1 MGLCAEDDNKVVQIA
16 IVQLIFRTRVVL
28 LVVLVLVSGNRLWPS
43 LGQCVGPSVWG
54 LCSLVAPPTWRTRG
68 YQCAAGGGQGLISCS
83 PHEAYRCR
91 LWPTS
96 SAGCFFASLQPK
108 ITLIWSLLRWLSG
121 VTWSS
126 RWRSLVSP
134 LFLCDQTTL
143 LLPPHWS
150 LLFATFKKCQH
161 SGASQEVMSQ
171 KRLHVRCF
179 IIVESQQKHKHCDCS
194 FNKKAPTTAGC
205 RAMLLPAD
213 PPQAAYTKAF
223 WEYFLFPVLPFSRQ
237 QNILSFRK

>member
-1 MGLCAEDDNKVVQIA
+1 MTTRLFKLPLC
-16 IVQLIFRTRVVL
+16 
-28 LVVLVLVSGNRLWPS
+28 SWS
-43 LGQCVGPSVWG
+43 LEPEWFFSWFLSWSLAADCDRPWGSVWG
-54 LCSLVAPPTWRTRG
+54 LVCGASAHSWLLPLRRLGA
-68 YQCAAGGGQGLISCS
+68 ISVLQA
-83 PHEAYRCR
+83 EGRA
-91 LWPTS
+91 S
-96 SAGCFFASLQPK
+96 SAAVRMKLIAVVCDQPVQLVVFFASLQPK

-121 VTWSS
+121 VTSSS

-143 LLPPHWS
+143 LLPPQWS

-179 IIVESQQKHKHCDCS
+179 IIVESQQKYKHSDCS

-237 QNILSFRK
+237 QNILSFQK